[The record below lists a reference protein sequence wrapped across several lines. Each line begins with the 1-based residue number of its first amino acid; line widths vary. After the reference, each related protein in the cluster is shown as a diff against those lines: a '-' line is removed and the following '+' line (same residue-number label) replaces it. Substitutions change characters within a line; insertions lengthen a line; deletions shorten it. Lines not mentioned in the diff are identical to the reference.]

1 MGTTTVNLET
11 FPLLSFPSINYI
23 CGFSFYYQVNNNIR
37 LRLASQHENESLIWA
52 SPIEDTT
59 DWTYIEVPFGRLP
72 ISLST
77 KSLQFS
83 MEVIGTPSVLSF
95 AAVDD
100 ISLYFCLPCNYTSL
114 NKGL

>member
-11 FPLLSFPSINYI
+11 LPLLSFPSINYI

-52 SPIEDTT
+52 SPIGDTT
-59 DWTYIEVPFGRLP
+59 DWTYVEVPFGGFP
-72 ISLST
+72 IGLST
-77 KSLQFS
+77 ESLEFS

-100 ISLYFCLPCNYTSL
+100 VSLYFCLPCNFTSL